1 MRGGHR
7 PDGTS
12 FTQRDPGL
20 REGTNTAFGED
31 VRRGFKQVAFFA
43 SVDFDLIPKVL
54 TLTAGTRHYHYDE
67 FEQGSEYYSA
77 TSSVLN
83 VPNGTQP
90 VKGFGINLSKSESG
104 FKSRANLTW
113 HITPDILTYFTWSQ
127 GFRPGGF
134 NRTKT
139 LLDGTVKLAAVA
151 PAGAGG
157 VDKQFNK
164 PAGYDSDNLTNYEL
178 GLKTEWFNH
187 RIQINGSLY
196 QMDWENAQLVLFDPV
211 HLGNTTF
218 VVNGPS
224 YRVKGLEMQ
233 VNARL
238 TENLSLQGSGVW
250 NHSEQTD
257 APCLKANMRP
267 RHGRCRR
274 QLHHAGQW
282 LAVHQSVRRVG
293 HLSGVFA
300 SAAVQRSLALRLRFG
315 RHQVLCHGGHEL
327 YGLAAQPAGQ
337 LPGSGDTIV
346 GPPTTTL
353 LKYTMASY
361 TTYDAAIGMAK
372 DAWTLQLTG
381 NNLSNE
387 DASMHTSSGQFIK
400 SEVPLRPRVV
410 TLQFGYKF

>member
-1 MRGGHR
+1 MSFAPNWDKDKYNSTAWTLNGRLPANLKAIYTGSYLNRSIDQQSDYSNYQTSRHGSYYACSGSGAGYAYFRSSKPTTCYKPTGSWRDQVDITHQSHELRVSTSDEYRLRALLGAFYENNVIKDNMNFNYLAIPQCDPTNLAISLAGG
-7 PDGTS
+7 PDCVAATGPQAE
-12 FTQRDPGL
+12 FYARDHGL
-20 REGTNTAFGED
+20 RLGTNTAFGED
-31 VRRGFKQVAFFA
+31 VRRGFNQVAFFA

-77 TSSVLN
+77 TSSILN

-113 HITPDILTYFTWSQ
+113 HITPDILSYFTWSQ

-157 VDKQFNK
+157 VDKQFYK

-187 RIQINGSLY
+187 RIQINGSVY

-224 YRVKGLEMQ
+224 YRVKG
-233 VNARL
+233 
-238 TENLSLQGSGVW
+238 W
-250 NHSEQTD
+250 N
-257 APCLKANMRP
+257 
-267 RHGRCRR
+267 
-274 QLHHAGQW
+274 
-282 LAVHQSVRRVG
+282 
-293 HLSGVFA
+293 F
-300 SAAVQRSLALRLRFG
+300 
-315 RHQVLCHGGHEL
+315 
-327 YGLAAQPAGQ
+327 
-337 LPGSGDTIV
+337 
-346 GPPTTTL
+346 
-353 LKYTMASY
+353 
-361 TTYDAAIGMAK
+361 
-372 DAWTLQLTG
+372 
-381 NNLSNE
+381 
-387 DASMHTSSGQFIK
+387 K
-400 SEVPLRPRVV
+400 STPV
-410 TLQFGYKF
+410 